1 MKLTTKKA
9 MMLLKEAGIE
19 LKYTTFMKWVRE
31 GKVKASMNNTKEG
44 YRIEASEVEKLIGK
58 LKEEKEG
65 VQNPFED
72 IKALKKENEE
82 LRHKLNLP
90 NSYLKAENLKLQKR
104 IRELEEE
111 VIRTREDQ
119 TIYVRVE

>member
-44 YRIEASEVEKLIGK
+44 YRIEASEVEKLIKK
-58 LKEEKEG
+58 LKEEKED

-72 IKALKKENEE
+72 IKNLKKENEE